1 MFESLSA
8 RLQDVFKS
16 LRGDVRLT
24 PESVESALR
33 ELRLALLEADVN
45 FKVVKVF
52 VDRVRDRAV
61 DQQILKGLTPSQQV
75 VRVVRGELLALFGD
89 MPRGLP
95 PSSRVPRVLLLLGL
109 QGSGKTTTAAKL
121 ARRLLGEGRHPL
133 LVSTDVRRP
142 AAVDQLAILGAQAGV
157 RVHSPAGAPEAVT
170 RARGAVDEA
179 RDRGLDVVIVDTAG
193 RLHVDEELMA
203 ELDAIKAAVE
213 PSDRLYVADAMTGQD
228 AIKSA
233 GEFHRRVGL
242 TGVVLSKMDGDARG
256 GAALSV
262 VSVVGVPITFIG
274 SGERLDDLEPF
285 HPERVVS
292 RMLGMG
298 DVLSLVEKAE
308 RAISHARATRL
319 EQKIRRDDFTL
330 EDFRD
335 QLDAIKQMGPL
346 EQLIQ
351 LMPGMGALPPG
362 ASGELHADRLTRVEA
377 MINSMTPKERRNHQ
391 LISGSR
397 RRRIARGSG
406 TTVEDLNRLLKQF
419 VEMRKMLKR
428 VGGGGR
434 RGKSKKARH
443 GHPRFS
449 ATPIWALGARR

>member
-1 MFESLSA
+1 
-8 RLQDVFKS
+8 
-16 LRGDVRLT
+16 
-24 PESVESALR
+24 
-33 ELRLALLEADVN
+33 
-45 FKVVKVF
+45 
-52 VDRVRDRAV
+52 
-61 DQQILKGLTPSQQV
+61 
-75 VRVVRGELLALFGD
+75 
-89 MPRGLP
+89 
-95 PSSRVPRVLLLLGL
+95 
-109 QGSGKTTTAAKL
+109 
-121 ARRLLGEGRHPL
+121 
-133 LVSTDVRRP
+133 
-142 AAVDQLAILGAQAGV
+142 
-157 RVHSPAGAPEAVT
+157 
-170 RARGAVDEA
+170 
-179 RDRGLDVVIVDTAG
+179 
-193 RLHVDEELMA
+193 
-203 ELDAIKAAVE
+203 
-213 PSDRLYVADAMTGQD
+213 
-228 AIKSA
+228 
-233 GEFHRRVGL
+233 
-242 TGVVLSKMDGDARG
+242 
-256 GAALSV
+256 
-262 VSVVGVPITFIG
+262 VPITFIG

-308 RAISHARATRL
+308 RAISHERATRL

-351 LMPGMGALPPG
+351 LVPGMSALPQG

-449 ATPIWALGARR
+449 ATPI

>member
-1 MFESLSA
+1 M
-8 RLQDVFKS
+8 
-16 LRGDVRLT
+16 
-24 PESVESALR
+24 
-33 ELRLALLEADVN
+33 
-45 FKVVKVF
+45 
-52 VDRVRDRAV
+52 
-61 DQQILKGLTPSQQV
+61 
-75 VRVVRGELLALFGD
+75 
-89 MPRGLP
+89 
-95 PSSRVPRVLLLLGL
+95 
-109 QGSGKTTTAAKL
+109 
-121 ARRLLGEGRHPL
+121 
-133 LVSTDVRRP
+133 
-142 AAVDQLAILGAQAGV
+142 
-157 RVHSPAGAPEAVT
+157 RVHSPAGAPDAVT

-308 RAISHARATRL
+308 RAISHERATRL

-351 LMPGMGALPPG
+351 LMPGMGALPQE

-428 VGGGGR
+428 VSGGGR

-443 GHPRFS
+443 GHSRFS
-449 ATPIWALGARR
+449 ATRF